1 MSIDIIQDV
10 TCLYE
15 WFNIDNRYYICLE
28 ENSGGNSLQIQ
39 TLKIKNFRQFGPEG
53 FTLKFR
59 RGLTVLVGEN
69 DAGKSAIIDALR
81 YAMGTTD
88 MRWNRILPSDV
99 FDSDL
104 NNEIQIQVCFNN
116 LNKDESALL
125 LEYLTYG
132 QNGPVV
138 YLNWTCHFSLK
149 FVPAR
154 PIVEITSGENG
165 DGPTFIAEA
174 RELFRATYLKPLRD
188 AYTDM
193 QAGRGSRLSQVIR
206 QVPKLDQGD
215 AKYSE
220 EKNNVT
226 ELSLTGIFDLTN
238 YLLENFQPLVNASKQ
253 MNGILTQTML
263 LNGDQVK
270 TKLEVANSN
279 VSENQKISSLLEKV
293 GLNVDHER
301 KDVYGVPGLG
311 TSNIMSM
318 ACELLLQK
326 QKNNSSQ
333 FTLIEEP
340 EAHIHPQRQMKLIR
354 SLESS
359 ADESSHQIIV
369 TSHSP
374 LLASVVHLE
383 NLVIVKSGK
392 VYPMDADST
401 KLDVEDYGFLE
412 RFLDATKANLFFANG
427 VLIVEGSGE
436 EILLPTLAKLIDRN
450 LSDYG
455 VSIVNVMSKGLI
467 HFANIFKRS
476 DDTKMGI
483 PVACITDRDVE
494 PDVAPRILKQNPENP
509 KRRWHTESDLAK
521 DISLQNKLKQR
532 EENINDGD
540 VRAFISDNW
549 TLEYDLVLSGW
560 TNDTFKEALIEALF
574 QATGIQ
580 QETQTKWR
588 EDFNNAKDS
597 ERRSVL
603 FYKHVKNHKAEF
615 ANYLADKLENTFD
628 KEVPYREIIPSYLVN
643 AVEYVTGENDERQ

>member
-1 MSIDIIQDV
+1 M
-10 TCLYE
+10 
-15 WFNIDNRYYICLE
+15 FFR
-28 ENSGGNSLQIQ
+28 ENVGGDGLQIQ
-39 TLKIKNFRQFGPEG
+39 TLKIKNFRHFGPEG

-88 MRWNRILPSDV
+88 MRWNHILPSDV

-104 NNEIQIQVCFNN
+104 NNEIWIQVCFNN
-116 LNKDESALL
+116 LNEDESASL

-132 QNGPVV
+132 QDGPVV
-138 YLNWTCHFSLK
+138 YLNWSCHFNLK

-206 QVPKLDQGD
+206 QIPKLDKGD
-215 AKYSE
+215 KKYYEESE
-220 EKNNVT
+220 VT
-226 ELSLTGIFDLTN
+226 KLSLTGIFDLTN
-238 YLLENFQPLVNASKQ
+238 YLLEHFQPLLAANKQ
-253 MNGILTQTML
+253 MNDILTQTML
-263 LNGDQVK
+263 LNGDQVE

-279 VSENQKISSLLEKV
+279 ISESQKILSLLEKI
-293 GLNVDHER
+293 GLNIDHDK
-301 KDVYGVPGLG
+301 KDIYGVPGLG

-326 QKNNSSQ
+326 QKSDSSQ
-333 FTLIEEP
+333 FTFIEEP

-359 ADESSHQIIV
+359 ANDTSHQIIV

-374 LLASVVHLE
+374 LLASVVHLK
-383 NLVIVKSGK
+383 NLVIVKSGRA
-392 VYPMDADST
+392 YPMDPHST
-401 KLDVEDYGFLE
+401 KLSLKDYGFLE

-436 EILLPTLAKLIDRN
+436 ELLLPTLAKLIDRN

-467 HFANIFKRS
+467 HFADIFKRS
-476 DDTKMGI
+476 DGITMGI
-483 PVACITDRDVE
+483 PVACITDRDIE
-494 PDVAPRILKQNPENP
+494 PDVAPKILGQKSDDPNRHWRTENDLRQDASLL
-509 KRRWHTESDLAK
+509 KKLNQRR
-521 DISLQNKLKQR
+521 
-532 EENINDGD
+532 ENINEGN
-540 VRAFISDNW
+540 VKAFISDKW
-549 TLEYDLVLSGW
+549 TLEYDLVLSSW
-560 TNDTFKEALIEALF
+560 ANDAMRKALTNALF

-580 QETQTKWR
+580 PKTQTEWL
-588 EDFNNAKDS
+588 ETFDNAENS
-597 ERRSVL
+597 ECRAVL
-603 FYKHVKNHKAEF
+603 FYKHVRRHKAEF
-615 ANYLADKLENTFD
+615 ANYLANELEQLINIDDSGLTL
-628 KEVPYREIIPSYLVN
+628 YRKFIPAYLVN
-643 AVEYVTGENDERQ
+643 AIEYVTGGNDEK

>member
-1 MSIDIIQDV
+1 M
-10 TCLYE
+10 
-15 WFNIDNRYYICLE
+15 
-28 ENSGGNSLQIQ
+28 QIQ
-39 TLKIKNFRQFGPEG
+39 TLKIKNFRHFGPEG

-88 MRWNRILPSDV
+88 MRWNHILPSDV

-104 NNEIQIQVCFNN
+104 NNEIWIQVCFNN
-116 LNKDESALL
+116 LNEDESASL

-132 QNGPVV
+132 QDGPVV
-138 YLNWTCHFSLK
+138 YLNWSCHFNLK

-206 QVPKLDQGD
+206 QIPKLDKGD
-215 AKYSE
+215 KKYYEESE
-220 EKNNVT
+220 VT
-226 ELSLTGIFDLTN
+226 KLSLTGIFDLTN
-238 YLLENFQPLVNASKQ
+238 YLLEHFQPLLAANKQ
-253 MNGILTQTML
+253 MNDILTQTML
-263 LNGDQVK
+263 LNGDQVE

-279 VSENQKISSLLEKV
+279 ISESQKILSLLEKI
-293 GLNVDHER
+293 GLNIDHDK
-301 KDVYGVPGLG
+301 KDIYGVPGLG

-326 QKNNSSQ
+326 QKSDSSQ
-333 FTLIEEP
+333 FTFIEEP

-359 ADESSHQIIV
+359 ANDTSHQIIV

-374 LLASVVHLE
+374 LLASVVHLK
-383 NLVIVKSGK
+383 NLVIVKSGRA
-392 VYPMDADST
+392 YPMDPHST
-401 KLDVEDYGFLE
+401 KLSLKDYGFLE

-436 EILLPTLAKLIDRN
+436 ELLLPTLAKLIDRN

-467 HFANIFKRS
+467 HFADIFKRS
-476 DDTKMGI
+476 DGITMGI
-483 PVACITDRDVE
+483 PVACITDRDIE
-494 PDVAPRILKQNPENP
+494 PDVAPKILGQKSDDPNRHWRTENDLRQDASLL
-509 KRRWHTESDLAK
+509 KKLNQRR
-521 DISLQNKLKQR
+521 
-532 EENINDGD
+532 ENINEGN
-540 VRAFISDNW
+540 VKAFISDKW
-549 TLEYDLVLSGW
+549 TLEYDLVLSSW
-560 TNDTFKEALIEALF
+560 ANDAMRKALTNALF

-580 QETQTKWR
+580 PKTQTEWL
-588 EDFNNAKDS
+588 ETFDNAENS
-597 ERRSVL
+597 ECRAVL
-603 FYKHVKNHKAEF
+603 FYKHVRRHKAEF
-615 ANYLADKLENTFD
+615 ANYLANELEQLINIDDSGLTL
-628 KEVPYREIIPSYLVN
+628 YRKFIPAYLVN
-643 AVEYVTGENDERQ
+643 AIEYVTGGNDEK

>member
-1 MSIDIIQDV
+1 M
-10 TCLYE
+10 
-15 WFNIDNRYYICLE
+15 FFR
-28 ENSGGNSLQIQ
+28 ENVGGDGLQIQ
-39 TLKIKNFRQFGPEG
+39 TLKIKNFRHFGPEG

-88 MRWNRILPSDV
+88 MRWNHILPSDV

-104 NNEIQIQVCFNN
+104 NNEIWIQVCFNN
-116 LNKDESALL
+116 LNEDENASL

-132 QNGPVV
+132 QDGPVV
-138 YLNWTCHFSLK
+138 YLNWSCHFNLK

-154 PIVEITSGENG
+154 PIVEITSGKNG

-174 RELFRATYLKPLRD
+174 RELFRSTYLKPLRD

-206 QVPKLDQGD
+206 QIPKLDQGD

-220 EKNNVT
+220 KSEVT
-226 ELSLTGIFDLTN
+226 KLSLTGIFDLTN
-238 YLLENFQPLVNASKQ
+238 YLLEHFQPLLAANKQ
-253 MNGILTQTML
+253 MNDILTQTML
-263 LNGDQVK
+263 LNGDQVE

-279 VSENQKISSLLEKV
+279 ISESQKILSLLEKI
-293 GLNVDHER
+293 GLNIDHDK
-301 KDVYGVPGLG
+301 KDIYGVPGLG

-318 ACELLLQK
+318 ACELLLRK
-326 QKNNSSQ
+326 QKSDSSQ
-333 FTLIEEP
+333 FTFIEEP

-359 ADESSHQIIV
+359 ANDASHQIIV

-374 LLASVVHLE
+374 LLASVVHLK
-383 NLVIVKSGK
+383 NLVIVKSGRA
-392 VYPMDADST
+392 YPMDPHST
-401 KLDVEDYGFLE
+401 KLSPEDYGFLE

-436 EILLPTLAKLIDRN
+436 ELLLPTLAKLIDRN

-467 HFANIFKRS
+467 HFADIFKRS
-476 DDTKMGI
+476 DGINMGI
-483 PVACITDRDVE
+483 PVACITDRDIE
-494 PDVAPRILKQNPENP
+494 PDVAPKILGQKSDDPN
-509 KRRWHTESDLAK
+509 RHWHTENDLRQDA
-521 DISLQNKLKQR
+521 SLLRKLNQR
-532 EENINDGD
+532 RENINDGN
-540 VRAFISDNW
+540 VKAFISDKW
-549 TLEYDLVLSGW
+549 TLEYDLVLSSW
-560 TNDTFKEALIEALF
+560 ANDAMKNALTNALF

-580 QETQTKWR
+580 QKTQTEWL
-588 EDFNNAKDS
+588 ETFDNAENS
-597 ERRSVL
+597 ECRAVL
-603 FYKHVKNHKAEF
+603 FYKHVKRHKAEF
-615 ANYLADKLENTFD
+615 ANYLANELEQLINIDNSGLTL
-628 KEVPYREIIPSYLVN
+628 YRKFIPAYLVD
-643 AVEYVTGENDERQ
+643 AIEYVTGGNDGK